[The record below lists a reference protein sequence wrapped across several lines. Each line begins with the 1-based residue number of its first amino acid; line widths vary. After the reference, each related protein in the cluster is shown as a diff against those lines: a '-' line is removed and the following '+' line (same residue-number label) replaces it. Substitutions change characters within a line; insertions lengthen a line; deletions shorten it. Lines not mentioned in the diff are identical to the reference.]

1 MSTGI
6 EKKNW
11 VHNSNSEELKKKIVL
26 EGNEQKVGNQWDE
39 KKIQTI

>member
-6 EKKNW
+6 EKKKLSTQFKQW
-11 VHNSNSEELKKKIVL
+11 RIEKKIVL